1 MADSSTS
8 ARTFQFKVKVK
19 LSRDGRRRSVGSRSR
34 AAAPGRIRI
43 LYLQG
48 FQDGQ
53 EKAQYEVRTLEPG
66 AHGADCD
73 CTPCLTVAVVLVR
86 WAHGEVR
93 YCYC

>member
-1 MADSSTS
+1 M
-8 ARTFQFKVKVK
+8 
-19 LSRDGRRRSVGSRSR
+19 
-34 AAAPGRIRI
+34 AAAGASVLAPEPQPPGGSGSV
-43 LYLQG
+43 YLQG

-73 CTPCLTVAVVLVR
+73 CTPCLTVAVVLVLAR